1 MGEPLQIA
9 IDGPVGA
16 GKSEISA
23 RLARE
28 LRMTYLYTGAMY
40 RAVALACIR
49 ERIAFKDE
57 KNVLPLLQ
65 KHTIELIPATSNS
78 VRPVTVLLNG
88 EDVTEQLFRPEVD
101 QGTSDVST
109 LPGVRAFLV
118 KRQKELA
125 RGKRV
130 VMEGRDIGLRVLP
143 DSQLKIYLNASL
155 EERAKRRHA
164 QWLSKG
170 ITHKTLED
178 AVAETKFRD
187 DQDMH
192 REVDPLKK
200 LPDAWELDTTGMNRE
215 QVVDAIKKELIRRG
229 LV

>member
-1 MGEPLQIA
+1 MEKPLQIA

-28 LRMTYLYTGAMY
+28 LGLTYLYTGAMY

-49 ERIAFKDE
+49 EKIGFKDE
-57 KNVLPLLQ
+57 KNVLPLLR
-65 KHTIELIPATSNS
+65 KYTIELVPATEKSK
-78 VRPVTVLLNG
+78 RPVKVLLSG
-88 EDVTEQLFRPEVD
+88 EDVTEKLFHPDVD

-125 RGKRV
+125 KGKRV

-143 DSQLKIYLNASL
+143 EAQLKIYLTASPR
-155 EERAKRRHA
+155 ERAKRRHA
-164 QWLSKG
+164 QWISKG
-170 ITHKTLED
+170 IKHKTYED
-178 AVAETKFRD
+178 ALSETRERD

-192 REVDPLKK
+192 RQVDPLQK
-200 LPDAWELDTTGMNRE
+200 LADAWELDTTGMNPD
-215 QVVDAIKKELIRRG
+215 QVVLAITKELKSRKLI
-229 LV
+229 